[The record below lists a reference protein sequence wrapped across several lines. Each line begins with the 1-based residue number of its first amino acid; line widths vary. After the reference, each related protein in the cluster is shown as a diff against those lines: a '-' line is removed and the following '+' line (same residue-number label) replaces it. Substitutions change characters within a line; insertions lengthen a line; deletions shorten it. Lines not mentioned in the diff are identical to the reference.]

1 MAIRRERFGRA
12 ARADWGLDPGVVYLN
27 HGTVGV
33 VPLAVL
39 QAQQD
44 LRLEIERRP
53 SQFLL
58 RELARLPGVRSWE
71 AEPRLRAAAAAVA
84 RFLGA
89 QGDDLVFVDNATA
102 GANAVL
108 RSLHFQPGDEIL
120 VTDHGY
126 GGVTLVAEFVA
137 REAGAAI
144 ETVQLPLRGA
154 TTADVVEA
162 IAGAVTDRTRLL
174 VVDHLT
180 SQAARILPVA
190 EIAERSHEL
199 GVAVLCD
206 GAHVPGMLPL
216 DIESLGVDWYCA
228 NLHKWAWA
236 PRGTGILWARPDRQA
251 GLHPPILSWGLDR
264 GFTTEFDWTGT
275 RDPSG
280 WLAAPFAIKLLQ
292 DAGLDEV
299 RAHNHGLAWG
309 GAQFLADAWGTEV
322 EGDEN
327 WYGSMVTVPL
337 PEGFGGAAEDG
348 ARLRDA
354 LLYEDGIE
362 VPVSARGGRLS
373 VRISAQVYTEMADI
387 GCLAEAVLSR
397 AGRRA

>member
-1 MAIRRERFGRA
+1 MERFGRA
-12 ARADWGLDPGVVYLN
+12 ARADWGLDPDVTYLN

-39 QAQQD
+39 RAQQD

-58 RELARLPGVRSWE
+58 RELAPLPGVRSWE
-71 AEPRLRAAAAAVA
+71 GEPRLRTAAAAVA
-84 RFLGA
+84 TFLGA
-89 QGDDLVFVDNATA
+89 RGDDLVFVDNATA

-108 RSLHFQPGDEIL
+108 RSLRFQPGDEIL

-137 REAGAAI
+137 REAGAAVS
-144 ETVQLPLRGA
+144 TVPLPRRGA
-154 TTADVVEA
+154 TPADVVAA
-162 IAGAVTDRTRLL
+162 IAGAITDRTRLL
-174 VVDHLT
+174 LVDHLT

-190 EIAERSHEL
+190 EIAGRSHEL
-199 GVAVLCD
+199 GVPVLCD
-206 GAHVPGMLPL
+206 GAHAPGMLPL
-216 DIESLGVDWYCA
+216 DIESLGVDWYCG

-251 GLHPPILSWGLDR
+251 GLHPPIVSWGLDK
-264 GFTTEFDWTGT
+264 GFTVEFDWTGT

-280 WLAAPFAIKLLQ
+280 WLTAPFALQLLEA
-292 DAGLDEV
+292 AGLEHV
-299 RAHNHGLAWG
+299 RAHNHGLAWD
-309 GAQFLADAWGTEV
+309 GARLLAEAWGTEV
-322 EGDEN
+322 EGDES

-337 PEGFGGAAEDG
+337 PEDLAGTAEDG

-354 LLYEDGIE
+354 LLHEDGIE
-362 VPVSARGGRLS
+362 VAVSARDGRLS

-387 GCLAEAVLSR
+387 ERLAEAVLTR
-397 AGRRA
+397 ARRSG